1 MNVVT
6 GVVVS
11 VLILAFGLAVYA
23 DAPDSLW
30 MRAYGD
36 SLNQECRCIIQTFD
50 GGYALTGY
58 TAVSTVG
65 MPSQTDVYVVRI
77 DSDGDTLWTRRYG
90 GLGNDVGYAIR
101 QTSDGGFIVAGYYTY
116 VDDPNNRDVYLVKL
130 DSHGTKEWERLYGYS
145 GYDEANDVQVLVGDG
160 GFLVTGYT
168 QTPGPFDADVY
179 LLRTTSTGDT
189 LFTNQYD
196 FTINDRGQSICETT
210 NGYVLCGYVQPG
222 SQYDVLL
229 LKTDSHLRSIWA
241 KTYGGPNNET
251 SYSIQVTP
259 DLGFI
264 VAGQRL
270 VPDLGVTNAW
280 ALRTDSMGDTLWTV
294 TMLDSIYNRFLSV
307 DVTSDSGYVFA
318 GQYQSVPVADR
329 DFYVVKMSTGGAV
342 EWETVY
348 GTPTEDVALSVQ
360 QIDSGDY
367 IIGGHTNLSGSGD
380 FDAFVVRTGSLSG
393 VAGGSADK
401 AMSPGLAL
409 RAWPNPSTGSA
420 TIAFDLALGG
430 KTEVKIYDVAGKLVA
445 GLLQEDLSAGPQSF
459 EWNGKDLT
467 GADAPA
473 GVYFFSVK
481 SGDVTATGKVVLVR

>member
-1 MNVVT
+1 
-6 GVVVS
+6 
-11 VLILAFGLAVYA
+11 
-23 DAPDSLW
+23 
-30 MRAYGD
+30 
-36 SLNQECRCIIQTFD
+36 
-50 GGYALTGY
+50 
-58 TAVSTVG
+58 
-65 MPSQTDVYVVRI
+65 
-77 DSDGDTLWTRRYG
+77 
-90 GLGNDVGYAIR
+90 
-101 QTSDGGFIVAGYYTY
+101 
-116 VDDPNNRDVYLVKL
+116 
-130 DSHGTKEWERLYGYS
+130 
-145 GYDEANDVQVLVGDG
+145 
-160 GFLVTGYT
+160 
-168 QTPGPFDADVY
+168 
-179 LLRTTSTGDT
+179 
-189 LFTNQYD
+189 
-196 FTINDRGQSICETT
+196 
-210 NGYVLCGYVQPG
+210 
-222 SQYDVLL
+222 
-229 LKTDSHLRSIWA
+229 
-241 KTYGGPNNET
+241 
-251 SYSIQVTP
+251 
-259 DLGFI
+259 
-264 VAGQRL
+264 
-270 VPDLGVTNAW
+270 
-280 ALRTDSMGDTLWTV
+280 V